1 MAIADLAINV
11 DQPAGGGGD
20 FSIKSRKDPAVKISI
35 KLISITFGAALLLA
49 QPALGG
55 GGNAPQPTC
64 AKPSGSAQRDDHPS
78 TNGRCLTKS
87 NEGNESKNQD
97 TRNQEKAAA
106 AAAQEAA
113 DTRNIARQNA
123 NFDKNRYKY
132 GRPDSPFQSGRSN
145 LYPSGG
151 GLSTTSG
158 RGGSGGGGKGA
169 SGQR

>member
-1 MAIADLAINV
+1 M
-11 DQPAGGGGD
+11 
-20 FSIKSRKDPAVKISI
+20 KTWI
-35 KLISITFGAALLLA
+35 KLALIVFVA
-49 QPALGG
+49 PSASVMMAMSASAG

-78 TNGRCLTKS
+78 TNGRCLTKP

-113 DTRNIARQNA
+113 DTRNLARQNA